1 MIAEFFNFVQNL
13 DRWVLT
19 TILVLSFSITIA
31 VVPWLVIKIPA
42 DYFLEEKRERV
53 GLFTLFPL
61 QLLLVL
67 LKNALGLVIVLLGI
81 LMLVL
86 PGQGL
91 LTILIGLL
99 LMNFPGKFRLEKW
112 LVSRGPVLQSVNW
125 LRARYKKPELMI
137 DGDDS

>member
-1 MIAEFFNFVQNL
+1 MIADFFNFVQNL
-13 DRWVLT
+13 ETWVLT
-19 TILVLSFSITIA
+19 TILVLSFTITIA
-31 VVPWLVIKIPA
+31 IVPWLVIHIPA
-42 DYFLEEKRERV
+42 DYFLEEKRERA
-53 GLFTLFPL
+53 GIFTFFPL
-61 QLLLVL
+61 QLLLVI
-67 LKNALGLVIVLLGI
+67 LKNALGIVIVLLGI

-125 LRARYKKPELMI
+125 LRVRYKKPELI
-137 DGDDS
+137 IGREDS